1 MSFRQLPDNANLD
14 NLKKQA
20 KSLLKLIKQA
30 DPSSLSRIKPF
41 FNDPEGIS
49 LQGAQLVIAR
59 DYGFSSW
66 RKLRQHLE
74 SDTPG
79 RQQSPDQIANE
90 FLQYVVLIYSETE
103 RADPARFE
111 HAADVLNDH
120 PDILDENIYVAC
132 AAGDVDKVKRML
144 TDDGTLVNQKG
155 GYHHWEP
162 LMYAAY
168 SRLAGADTLS
178 VARLLLDAGANP
190 NAHYMWGGQYRFT
203 ALTGVFGQGEG
214 GPIRLPEHPQCETFA
229 RLLLSTGANP
239 NDSQSAYNRCFEDDN
254 LYLELLLEYGLTES
268 DPNNWLLEVDGEL
281 IEHPQST
288 LRFQLNHAISS
299 GKFERVKLL
308 VEHGMNLDF
317 DNDGKTPYQTALLS
331 GHKDI
336 ADYLANHGAEVTTL
350 EPVDQ
355 LQMALL
361 SADEEKATELISDDA
376 SLVEQVQE
384 TYPNLLEK
392 AVDLDRS
399 DAIRQMVNVGFDVNR
414 VTGRTALHQA
424 AWHGNIS
431 MIKLLLEL
439 GADPRI
445 RDRMAFAPP
454 IGWAMHNEKPEA
466 VAFLRTQDM
475 DIFGASA
482 FGRTDIVK
490 RLLQEQ
496 SDWLNRKFGE
506 YRPNQ
511 SQPCA
516 NDWMT
521 PLAFAVAN
529 SRTEVVELLIKCGAT
544 TQVLDGVGTSIQTLA
559 REYGNKRIV
568 ELVAN

>member
-1 MSFRQLPDNANLD
+1 MSFRQLPDNANLE

-41 FNDPEGIS
+41 FDDPDGIS
-49 LQGAQLVIAR
+49 LQDAQLVIAR

-66 RKLRQHLE
+66 RKLKQHLE
-74 SDTPG
+74 SDTPSG
-79 RQQSPDQIANE
+79 QRSPDQIANE
-90 FLQYVVLIYSETE
+90 FLQHVVLIYSETE

-111 HAADVLNDH
+111 YAANVLNDH
-120 PDILDENIYVAC
+120 PGILDESIYVAC
-132 AAGDVDKVKRML
+132 AAGDVNRVKRVL
-144 TDDGTLVNQKG
+144 ANDGSLVNQKG

-168 SRLAGADTLS
+168 SRLTGADTLS
-178 VARLLLDAGANP
+178 VARVLLDAGANP
-190 NAHYMWGGQYRFT
+190 NANYMWGGQYRFT

-214 GPIRLPEHPQCETFA
+214 GPVRLPEHPRCETFA
-229 RLLLSTGANP
+229 RLLLSSGANP

-268 DPNNWLLEVDGEL
+268 AQNNWLLEVDGEL

-308 VEHGMNLDF
+308 VEHGMSLDF

-336 ADYLANHGAEVTTL
+336 AEYLASHGTKVTSL
-350 EPVDQ
+350 GPVDQ

-361 SADEEKATELISDDA
+361 NADKEQVTELISDDG
-376 SLVEQVQE
+376 SLAGQVQE

-392 AVDLDRS
+392 AVDLDRA
-399 DAIRQMVNVGFDVNR
+399 DAIRLMIDVGFDVNR

-424 AWHGNIS
+424 AWHGNIP
-431 MIKLLLEL
+431 MIKLLLAL

-445 RDRMAFAPP
+445 RDHMAFAMP

-482 FGRTDIVK
+482 FGRTDIV
-490 RLLQEQ
+490 RQLLQEQ
-496 SDWLNRKFGE
+496 SDWLNRKFSE
-506 YRPNQ
+506 HRPNQ

-529 SRTEVVELLIKCGAT
+529 SQTEVVELLLECGASI
-544 TQVLDGVGTSIQTLA
+544 QVSDGAGTSIQTLA
-559 REYGNKRIV
+559 REFGNNRIV
-568 ELVAN
+568 ELVA